1 MYQSPSNVGVVH
13 FCREK
18 RKCLSP
24 SGMVDPLLFG
34 RWPAWKE
41 KYSVCVCVCVCVC
54 AGDRMAIKQ
63 LGLKVRVWE
72 PSHSANG
79 GQG

>member
-1 MYQSPSNVGVVH
+1 MPVSLRHGRST
-13 FCREK
+13 FI
-18 RKCLSP
+18 RKMACMERKIL
-24 SGMVDPLLFG
+24 
-34 RWPAWKE
+34 R
-41 KYSVCVCVCVCVC
+41 VCVCVCVCVC
-54 AGDRMAIKQ
+54 VGDRMAIKQ